1 MITNPFPVFVFVYV
15 TEPIDLVL
23 SVKTKEMEGPKEPL
37 GLRAVG
43 SHCSLSEM
51 DDFDLTRALDKP
63 RLKIERKRSFDERS
77 MSELS
82 TGYLRQ
88 DSSILDMAHS
98 PGSRSIVD
106 TPLSYARN
114 SFEPHPMV
122 AEAWEA
128 LRRSMVFFRGQPVGT
143 IAAYDHAS
151 EEVLNY
157 DQVIIPIQ
165 NHYISP
171 NSVTKDS

>member
-1 MITNPFPVFVFVYV
+1 MSE

-23 SVKTKEMEGPKEPL
+23 SVKTKEMEGTKEPL

-43 SHCSLSEM
+43 SHSSLSEM

-82 TGYLRQ
+82 TGYTRQ
-88 DSSILDMAHS
+88 DSYLDMAHS
-98 PGSRSIVD
+98 PGSRSMLD
-106 TPLSYARN
+106 TPLSCARN

-157 DQVIIPIQ
+157 DQVRF
-165 NHYISP
+165 
-171 NSVTKDS
+171 

>member
-1 MITNPFPVFVFVYV
+1 
-15 TEPIDLVL
+15 
-23 SVKTKEMEGPKEPL
+23 MEGNKEPL
-37 GLRAVG
+37 ELKEFG

-51 DDFDLTRALDKP
+51 DDFDLTRALEKP
-63 RLKIERKRSFDERS
+63 RQLKIERKRSFDERS

-82 TGYLRQ
+82 TGYARH
-88 DSSILDMAHS
+88 DSILDMAHS

-106 TPLSYARN
+106 TPLSYVRN

-157 DQVIIPIQ
+157 DQV
-165 NHYISP
+165 N
-171 NSVTKDS
+171 

>member
-1 MITNPFPVFVFVYV
+1 
-15 TEPIDLVL
+15 
-23 SVKTKEMEGPKEPL
+23 MEGGPREPV

-51 DDFDLTRALDKP
+51 DDLDLTRALDKP

-82 TGYLRQ
+82 TGYTRHDGLH
-88 DSSILDMAHS
+88 DSTYS
-98 PGSRSIVD
+98 PRGRSVLD
-106 TPLSYARN
+106 TPLSSARN
-114 SFEPHPMV
+114 SFEPHPMM

-143 IAAYDHAS
+143 LAAVDNTTD
-151 EEVLNY
+151 EVLNY
-157 DQVIIPIQ
+157 DQVTIKSTIF
-165 NHYISP
+165 HLSE
-171 NSVTKDS
+171 SVKTFVKFQTFILESVGDH

>member
-1 MITNPFPVFVFVYV
+1 
-15 TEPIDLVL
+15 
-23 SVKTKEMEGPKEPL
+23 MECSKEPL
-37 GLRAVG
+37 E
-43 SHCSLSEM
+43 SQCSLSEI

-82 TGYLRQ
+82 TGYSRHE
-88 DSSILDMAHS
+88 LDMAHS
-98 PGSRSIVD
+98 PGSRSFVD
-106 TPLSYARN
+106 TPLSYVRN

-157 DQVIIPIQ
+157 DQVIT
-165 NHYISP
+165 S
-171 NSVTKDS
+171 TKKNIIFAKI

>member
-1 MITNPFPVFVFVYV
+1 
-15 TEPIDLVL
+15 
-23 SVKTKEMEGPKEPL
+23 MECSKEPL
-37 GLRAVG
+37 E
-43 SHCSLSEM
+43 SQCSLSEI

-82 TGYLRQ
+82 TGYSRHE
-88 DSSILDMAHS
+88 LDMAHS
-98 PGSRSIVD
+98 PGSRSFVD
-106 TPLSYARN
+106 TPLSYVRN

-157 DQVIIPIQ
+157 DQVITNNQ
-165 NHYISP
+165 NKKKNIIFA
-171 NSVTKDS
+171 KI

>member
-1 MITNPFPVFVFVYV
+1 
-15 TEPIDLVL
+15 
-23 SVKTKEMEGPKEPL
+23 MEGHKEPL
-37 GLRAVG
+37 WLRVEG

-51 DDFDLTRALDKP
+51 DDFDLTRALEKP
-63 RLKIERKRSFDERS
+63 RQLKIERKRSFDERS

-82 TGYLRQ
+82 TGYARQ
-88 DSSILDMAHS
+88 DSILEMAHS
-98 PGSRSIVD
+98 PGSRSMVD
-106 TPLSYARN
+106 TPLSVRN

-157 DQVIIPIQ
+157 DQV
-165 NHYISP
+165 
-171 NSVTKDS
+171 TKDSRHDLNIINRRDCFCHNSEKQRHNREIIL